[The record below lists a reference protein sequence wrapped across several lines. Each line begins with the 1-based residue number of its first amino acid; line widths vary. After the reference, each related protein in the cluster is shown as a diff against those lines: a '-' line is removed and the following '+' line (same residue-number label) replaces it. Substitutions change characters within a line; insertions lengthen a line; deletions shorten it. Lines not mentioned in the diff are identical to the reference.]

1 MVHLIVGII
10 DNMAYDVARSR
21 EFLLVSEYPLAYT
34 ISGTSHR
41 TSGLIVSKTTVNQ
54 EKNGFDHL

>member
-1 MVHLIVGII
+1 MGII